1 MCYLD
6 LDQFKIIND
15 TFGHVVGDE
24 LLRQIGA
31 LLKEAVRKEDT
42 VARLGGDEFGILAV
56 NRTLEEAEEMG
67 RKLCRVIDDHLFIW
81 HDRKFNI
88 GASIGIAPLNES
100 SGRVVDVL
108 IAADRACYAAKDKG
122 RNRVHVYQ

>member
-31 LLKEAVRKEDT
+31 LLKESVRKEDT

-67 RKLCRVIDDHLFIW
+67 RKLCRVIERPSLHL
-81 HDRKFNI
+81 
-88 GASIGIAPLNES
+88 A
-100 SGRVVDVL
+100 
-108 IAADRACYAAKDKG
+108 
-122 RNRVHVYQ
+122 